1 MVEHRNEHGR
11 HPMQAG
17 TFLVFDCLQC
27 QQRIEAV
34 IGDHHTRAVRH
45 TGQIA
50 QNHAEAVIERNRNT
64 QPVLF
69 TEPHRLANEE
79 TIIEDVVMSERR
91 TFWAA
96 CGATGELDVDGIVKL
111 QLVCKL

>member
-1 MVEHRNEHGR
+1 
-11 HPMQAG
+11 MQAG
-17 TFLVFDCLQC
+17 TFLVFDRLQC
-27 QQRIEAV
+27 EQRIEAV
-34 IGDHHTRAVRH
+34 IGNDHAGAVCH

-64 QPVLF
+64 KPVLL

-79 TIIEDVVMSERR
+79 TIIENIVMSERR
-91 TFWAA
+91 PFGAT
-96 CGATGELDVDGIVKL
+96 CGATGELDINRIVKL